1 MSWLVGL
8 ASHGG
13 VARRSRIA
21 VCAADRRAVAAALAS
36 GELHDLG
43 GGWVAAADAPA
54 DVVAARRLNGSIT
67 CVSAIAHYG
76 LQELTAS
83 DTVHVAVPRSRGA
96 HPVGARL
103 GARLHRETHWA
114 KPVSTGL
121 PLAPITEVLARVL
134 RCRPEGEAVV
144 MVDSALNKRLVTA
157 EEIAPLLAGPGARSA
172 LATLDRCHPGSRSV
186 IESVARLALEGAGM
200 RVAAGVRIEGVGEV
214 DLLVDGWLVVECDGF
229 AYHSGRTEYRND
241 RRRDRA
247 LAARGFVVLRFTWE
261 ELMAGPELV
270 VRDVRRVLRLGRGS
284 AA

>member
-1 MSWLVGL
+1 M
-8 ASHGG
+8 
-13 VARRSRIA
+13 
-21 VCAADRRAVAAALAS
+21 
-36 GELHDLG
+36 
-43 GGWVAAADAPA
+43 
-54 DVVAARRLNGSIT
+54 
-67 CVSAIAHYG
+67 
-76 LQELTAS
+76 
-83 DTVHVAVPRSRGA
+83 
-96 HPVGARL
+96 
-103 GARLHRETHWA
+103 

-121 PLAPITEVLARVL
+121 PLAPIAEVLARVL

-157 EEIAPLLAGPGARSA
+157 EEIAPLLGGPGARSA
-172 LATLDRCHPGSRSV
+172 LATLDRCHPSSRSV

-229 AYHSGRTEYRND
+229 AYHSGRTEYRDD

-247 LAARGFVVLRFTWE
+247 LAARRFVVLRFTWE

-270 VRDVRRVLRLGRGS
+270 VRDVQRVLRLGRGHTGHGP